1 MDLNAGTFIVSGGAS
16 GLGAATTRMLSQ
28 AGAHVVIA
36 DLKETEGNALA
47 ESLGKS
53 VQFVRTDVCDETS
66 AKTAVATAL
75 NAFGSVQ
82 GLVNCAGIVH
92 AERIVGK
99 EGPHSLSGFARAIN
113 INLIGTFNLIR
124 FAAEMMTKGAPNAEG
139 ERGVIVNTASVA
151 AFDGQ
156 IGQAAYSASKSA

>member
-1 MDLNAGTFIVSGGAS
+1 MDLKDSTFVVTGGAS
-16 GLGAATTRMLSQ
+16 GLGAATTRMLSH

-36 DLKETEGNALA
+36 DLRETEGNALA

-53 VQFVRTDVCDETS
+53 VQFIRTDVCDETS

-75 NAFGSVQ
+75 DTFGGVQ

-113 INLIGTFNLIR
+113 ITLIATFNLIG
-124 FAAEMMTKGAPNAEG
+124 FVADMMTKAP
-139 ERGVIVNTASVA
+139 
-151 AFDGQ
+151 
-156 IGQAAYSASKSA
+156 